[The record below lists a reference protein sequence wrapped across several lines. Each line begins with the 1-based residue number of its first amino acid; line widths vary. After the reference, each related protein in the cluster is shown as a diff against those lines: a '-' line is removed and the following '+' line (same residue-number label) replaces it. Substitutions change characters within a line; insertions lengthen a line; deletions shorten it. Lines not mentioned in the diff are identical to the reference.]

1 MSMDI
6 NIMLLPETESVYL
19 IGDRFFE
26 GDGFVC
32 SPSEVVYLTVLP
44 LDARYLPYTVK
55 LIGNKT
61 ASNEGVAFM
70 CKIGENEYALKLGLR
85 YSFVFSAEHKNLS
98 DDMCC
103 RFFYYVK
110 GKHYDSAFELLSSG
124 LAGFNERDLEAFFK
138 EYTEILKVKDK
149 YFLMDDLHVGHE
161 CVFALNG
168 GKIDNISIDG

>member
-19 IGDRFFE
+19 IGGGFFE
-26 GDGFVC
+26 GDSFVC
-32 SPSEVVYLTVLP
+32 SLGEVVYLTVLP

-55 LIGNKT
+55 LIGNKV

-85 YSFVFSAEHKNLS
+85 YSFIFSAKHSNMPG
-98 DDMCC
+98 DMCC

-110 GKHYDSAFELLSSG
+110 GKHYASAFELLSSG
-124 LAGFNERDLEAFFK
+124 LVMGERDLEAFFN
-138 EYTEILKVKDK
+138 EYTEIFKVRDR
-149 YFLMDDLHVGHE
+149 YFLMDDRNVGHE
-161 CVFALNG
+161 CVFAFKD